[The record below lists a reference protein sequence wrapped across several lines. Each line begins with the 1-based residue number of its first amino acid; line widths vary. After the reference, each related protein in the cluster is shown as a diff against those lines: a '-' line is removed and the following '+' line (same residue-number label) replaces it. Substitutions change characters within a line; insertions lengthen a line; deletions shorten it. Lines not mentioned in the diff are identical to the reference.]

1 MLAPEKVNIS
11 TVISHSLPV
20 ARTLQILS
28 QRCLVDELYP
38 WVSGFLCHPSL
49 CLLYLLTSSNRG
61 LATCSSQIMW
71 RLWEKRVTLGCLEC
85 DALFPGLR
93 CLLIWRKQCL
103 LMEEG
108 GKHVGFWWADSTG
121 LRVGASGK
129 RRSLRRPLP
138 AGSLPLPLDTKL
150 DGKGHPKEGT
160 GGIFTL
166 LGAQRRK
173 NVLLFSMK
181 RKMMKTSH
189 FWVSSAGGESLRIW
203 VQKEAALRPRLM
215 LSLRFRV
222 PGVQAI
228 VVIHEP
234 QRHYWKHCFLV
245 AVIAVTTMSS
255 L

>member
-1 MLAPEKVNIS
+1 MSAPEKVNIS

-28 QRCLVDELYP
+28 QRCLADESYP
-38 WVSGFLCHPSL
+38 WVSGFLYHPPLCSL
-49 CLLYLLTSSNRG
+49 SLLTSSNRE
-61 LATCSSQIMW
+61 LATHSSQIMW
-71 RLWEKRVTLGCLEC
+71 RSWEWKRMWPLGVWRC

-103 LMEEG
+103 LTEEG
-108 GKHVGFWWADSTG
+108 GKRVGFWWAHSTG
-121 LRVGASGK
+121 LRVDASGK

-138 AGSLPLPLDTKL
+138 AGPLPLPLNTKL

-189 FWVSSAGGESLRIW
+189 FWVSPEGGESLSIC
-203 VQKEAALRPRLM
+203 VQKEAA
-215 LSLRFRV
+215 SGHV
-222 PGVQAI
+222 
-228 VVIHEP
+228 
-234 QRHYWKHCFLV
+234 
-245 AVIAVTTMSS
+245 
-255 L
+255 